1 MALAEEGEVLGLLFG
16 AVEETG
22 GLEVCERGDGGEKE
36 REREEGERQ
45 LSPGRNPARLIP
57 IISKPSPPFSHSSP

>member
-22 GLEVCERGDGGEKE
+22 GLEVCERGVRGEKE
-36 REREEGERQ
+36 RERQESKDSSLPVE
-45 LSPGRNPARLIP
+45 IP
-57 IISKPSPPFSHSSP
+57 PD